1 MKNTFCP
8 NFSDPKVKQEFDELI
23 DAVGENAAYYL
34 WDQNNGYGLDKAP
47 NGAESKLFSDL
58 LQHYNGDRDLAI
70 KAKANVYSKAFKNW
84 FGDWLSG
91 NKTNVSKVV
100 DGNGEPKIMFRTD
113 NRGKSIMGRGDNG
126 PFFAT
131 DNLLVAGS
139 YASENSGYLY
149 MGFINLKNP
158 YVVNEES
165 HGFSLKHNDKETS
178 VPEISRT
185 LIEEGYDGVLYKRVW
200 DVGDN
205 IDYDPDIDYWASNVA
220 MFNPNQIKSIDNR
233 GTFSTIDNNIYN
245 RKYDSNNR
253 IQFSLTETQQRSAL
267 NIDID
272 SGKISNSQDL
282 IERLFMLNE
291 ENSQKNYAND
301 EFPDIIYDKNV
312 LNLLRLLYNVPA
324 NVNLRWSK
332 PEDNKDVLATY
343 NGDINIYAETI
354 HNSSL
359 ESIAETIA
367 HELLHHYLSK
377 FLNDPKNSKYRKEFQ
392 EIKDQ
397 LLEYIPEENR
407 FYGLGNESIDEF
419 INEFMVNPATRQI
432 IYDAAKN
439 IDSDTKNS
447 HNNSK
452 SVWQKFIEFIV
463 DILRKINI
471 IDSPKQ
477 KFDSSVKQLD
487 DLYSTIEDLILQVNA
502 KEIDTYESVDE
513 FYNSMVDRES
523 FNRELDGTRDVL
535 QQQLEQLNQSY
546 QINTKEKIDEQLSK
560 LRKSLSGSME
570 IKLNTLDIADLDDK
584 AEAEANIKYLISQL
598 NDENVND
605 LYAIFQFTRLV
616 NNDLPKIA
624 QEILD
629 AYNNQKVLSDD
640 RILSL
645 DRNFFGFYSPM
656 MREISDIIDDL
667 SKFDTI
673 KNTDVFQNLRDL
685 TITVQNV
692 LQLSRN
698 HLRQMQTE
706 NFKRIMIESNIDSSN
721 QIWLSTINEFVN
733 GDVLNTNR
741 DITQLTRLFMS
752 PDKVKDPAMKTL
764 YKLLQDSQNKRRQR
778 VFNKS
783 VIINKLSKNIKG
795 GLLQFYE
802 TDKNGKPTG
811 YLIRDRKYGLFNNDV
826 TNFMQQLRIKFGM
839 KPSDLNLPE
848 DPILR
853 AQFAK
858 LKNQFLS
865 RRAERKYTTEFYEIM
880 DSLSAEAQAARDQID
895 SKIRL
900 LKDKYRDNSGYIDES
915 KMNNEDRDKLQ
926 TLEIQKK
933 LLKCR
938 YYTDGTPK
946 TGIDLQIAE
955 DLQRVSKILGEDYIT
970 VKDTARFEKIRK
982 QKQQEL
988 TEEEYNKWY
997 ESNTKLQYT
1006 EEFRKELEKLDKT
1019 RYGEEY
1025 IRLQNIRNEILA
1037 PYRDSRTNE
1046 ILASKIPANTK
1057 YYLDRLER
1065 LMSNERKKYKGKKVD
1080 TSGLFKMV
1088 PTQEYFD
1095 LRDKAMQEAV
1105 VNGSF
1110 DEMIFET
1117 IFYMQTSHR
1126 TNAGWQPNSYYLK
1139 LIPANDK
1146 YIERVPNDNFNV
1158 LSPESKFYNK
1168 NFDHTSN
1175 EYYQPKAFATEDF
1188 IDENG
1193 KQIRKGDVLYDN
1205 SQQFKKVMQN
1215 KENRDFYNELVS
1227 TMKEANDYYY
1237 NRKFNNNYMLPQIE
1251 GSTYRYMKYKGL
1263 LKGFTSK
1270 ILSGFVKTNED
1281 TQMKEKAVQSPDKQK
1296 LNLIPQYYT
1305 KRLEDPS
1312 IISADLIGIIM
1323 EYYDAAVNF
1332 DEKTK
1337 IKAKVETIKSVLGRR
1352 TYTKTSR
1359 FSKKKQEVEGVQT
1372 QIYKMADTFT
1382 DMQLYDRMNSL
1393 IKVEL
1398 FGKEFNITKL
1408 VNTFRTIGTYVN
1420 LAGNWAVAAT
1430 GGITGAYQMLVQTIV
1445 GRYYDWDDTR
1455 RALTFFVTDSFW
1467 SGIRNIG
1474 NRNYK
1479 SKQLALMDEAEI
1491 GSELRS
1497 RWLNSN
1503 HYGPLMT
1510 ILRKLGFWGMSV
1522 VDYCVKG
1529 QILDAVMYN
1538 FKYVNGEFI
1547 CKEDYLDKYGN
1558 TESTRHKWRSFESA
1572 MDCIEFKNGKLQ
1584 TKDPSKQESWKKAK
1598 FKIYNTARA
1607 LSASADGQL
1616 TTLQKAQFTQ
1626 NAFGGLAMMHRQYIP
1641 VVLSERYF
1649 MSYQYDPNLDRYRE
1663 AVVSTIWRYIQ
1674 KVYQD
1679 RNVYGLLNSA
1689 IRNYKKF
1696 NRDNATR
1703 ASIKQGITE
1712 LTLLLGVLPQI
1723 TSFMLANADEN
1734 DDSWWAKFLAYIA
1747 MRVEFESKSP
1757 YNLLDIVNTIKNPTP
1772 LFGLI
1777 DNFKASL
1784 VSSTKQLF
1792 DFLGWTTSEDDNVVS
1807 RGAYKD
1813 WNKTQRNLFKLT
1825 PLKNPYEQY
1834 MDIDSKIRYYKT
1846 QIMNEDN

>member
-8 NFSDPKVKQEFDELI
+8 NFSDPKVKQEFDELV

-58 LQHYNGDRDLAI
+58 LQHYNGDRNLAI
-70 KAKANVYSKAFKNW
+70 RAKANVYSKAFKNW

-100 DGNGEPKIMFRTD
+100 DWNGEPKIMFRTD
-113 NRGKSIMGRGDNG
+113 DRGKSIMGRGDNG

-139 YASENSGYLY
+139 YASEDSGYLY
-149 MGFINLKNP
+149 IGFINLKNP

-165 HGFSLKHNDKETS
+165 HGFSLKYNDKETN

-282 IERLFMLNE
+282 IERLFMLNK
-291 ENSQKNYAND
+291 ENSQKDYADD
-301 EFPDIIYDKNV
+301 EFPDIIYDDK
-312 LNLLRLLYNVPA
+312 LIKLLKLLYNTPV
-324 NVNLRWSK
+324 NVKLRWSR
-332 PEDNKDVLATY
+332 PQNNQNVLATY

-359 ESIAETIA
+359 ESIAETVA
-367 HELLHHYLSK
+367 HELLHHYLLK

-392 EIKDQ
+392 KIKDQ

-407 FYGLGNESIDEF
+407 FYGLGDESIDEF
-419 INEFMVNPATRQI
+419 INEFMVNPITRQI
-432 IYDAAKN
+432 IYDAAKD
-439 IDSDTKNS
+439 IDSKSIDKVNS
-447 HNNSK
+447 NK
-452 SVWQKFIEFIV
+452 SIWQKFIEFIIK
-463 DILRKINI
+463 ILKKSNNVS
-471 IDSPKQ
+471 DNASNNKTQ
-477 KFDSSVKQLD
+477 QQLD
-487 DLYSTIEDLILQVNA
+487 DLYDTIEDLILQVNA
-502 KEIDTYESVDE
+502 KEIDTYGSADE
-513 FYNSMVDRES
+513 FYNDKVDRES
-523 FNRELDGTRDVL
+523 FNRELEGTRDVL

-560 LRKSLSGSME
+560 LRKSLSSSME
-570 IKLNTLDIADLDDK
+570 IKLNTLDIVDLDDK

-656 MREISDIIDDL
+656 MQEISDIIDDL
-667 SKFDTI
+667 SKFDAI

-685 TITVQNV
+685 TITVQNI

-783 VIINKLSKNIKG
+783 VIINKLSENIKG

-811 YLIRDRKYGLFNNDV
+811 YLIRNRKYGLFNNDV
-826 TNFMQQLRIKFGM
+826 ANFMQQLRIKFGM

-865 RRAERKYTTEFYEIM
+865 HRAERKYTTEFYEIM

-982 QKQQEL
+982 QKQKEL

-1139 LIPANDK
+1139 LVPADDK
-1146 YIERVPNDNFNV
+1146 YIERVPNDNFNI

-1168 NFDHTSN
+1168 NFDHTSK

-1193 KQIRKGDVLYDN
+1193 KQIRKGDILYDN

-1251 GSTYRYMKYKGL
+1251 GSIYRYMKYKGL
-1263 LKGFTSK
+1263 LKGFASK

-1359 FSKKKQEVEGVQT
+1359 FSKKKQEIESVQT

-1497 RWLNSN
+1497 RWQNSN

-1689 IRNYKKF
+1689 IRNYKEF

-1723 TSFMLANADEN
+1723 TSFMLVNADEN
-1734 DDSWWAKFLAYIA
+1734 DDNWWAKFLAYIA
-1747 MRVEFESKSP
+1747 MKVEFESKSP

>member
-8 NFSDPKVKQEFDELI
+8 NFSDPKVKQEFDELV

-34 WDQNNGYGLDKAP
+34 WDQNNGYSLDYAP
-47 NGAESKLFSDL
+47 GGAQSKLFSDL
-58 LQHYNGDRDLAI
+58 LQYYNGNRKQAI
-70 KAKANVYSKAFKNW
+70 ISKAKTYSIGFKNW

-100 DGNGEPKIMFRTD
+100 DENGEPKIMFRTD

-139 YASENSGYLY
+139 YASEDSGDLY
-149 MGFINLKNP
+149 TGFINLKNP

-165 HGFSLKHNDKETS
+165 HGFSLKYNDKETS

-233 GTFSTIDNNIYN
+233 GTFSTLDNNIYN
-245 RKYDSNNR
+245 RKYDSNNH
-253 IQFSLTETQQRSAL
+253 IQFSLAETQQRSAL
-267 NIDID
+267 NVDID

-282 IERLFMLNE
+282 IERLFMLNK
-291 ENSQKNYAND
+291 ENSQKDYADD
-301 EFPDIIYDKNV
+301 EFPDIIYDDK
-312 LNLLRLLYNVPA
+312 LIKLLKLLYNTPV
-324 NVNLRWSK
+324 NVKLRWSRSQ
-332 PEDNKDVLATY
+332 DNQNVLATY
-343 NGDINIYAETI
+343 NGDINIYADAI
-354 HNSSL
+354 HSNSL
-359 ESIAETIA
+359 ESIAETVA
-367 HELLHHYLSK
+367 HELLHHYLLK
-377 FLNDPKNSKYRKEFQ
+377 FLDDPKNSKYRKEFQ
-392 EIKDQ
+392 KIKDQ

-419 INEFMVNPATRQI
+419 INEFMVNPITRQV
-432 IYDAAKN
+432 IYDAAKD
-439 IDSDTKNS
+439 ID
-447 HNNSK
+447 SK
-452 SVWQKFIEFIV
+452 SVDQVNSNKSIWQKFIEFIIK
-463 DILRKINI
+463 ILKKYNNVS
-471 IDSPKQ
+471 DNASNNKAQ
-477 KFDSSVKQLD
+477 QQLD
-487 DLYSTIEDLILQVNA
+487 DLYDTIEDLILQVNA

-513 FYNSMVDRES
+513 FYNSRIDRES
-523 FNRELDGTRDVL
+523 FNRELDGTRDAL
-535 QQQLEQLNQSY
+535 QQQLDQLNQSY
-546 QINTKEKIDEQLSK
+546 EINTKERIDNQLSK
-560 LRKSLSGSME
+560 LRKSLSSNME
-570 IKLNTLDIADLDDK
+570 IKLNTLDITDLDDK
-584 AEAEANIKYLISQL
+584 AEAEANIKYLIAQL
-598 NDENVND
+598 NDENIND

-616 NNDLPKIA
+616 NSDLPKIA

-645 DRNFFGFYSPM
+645 DRNFFGFYTPM
-656 MREISDIIDDL
+656 MQEIADIIDDL
-667 SKFDTI
+667 GKFDTI
-673 KNTDVFQNLRDL
+673 KNTEVFQNLRDL
-685 TITVQNV
+685 TTTVQNV

-706 NFKRIMIESNIDSSN
+706 NFKRIMIENNIDSSN

-733 GDVLNTNR
+733 GDVLNSNK

-752 PDKVKDPAMKTL
+752 PDKINDPAMKTL

-778 VFNKS
+778 VFKKS
-783 VIINKLSKNIKG
+783 VDINKLSKNVKG

-865 RRAERKYTTEFYEIM
+865 HRAERKYTTEFYEIM

-915 KMNNEDRDKLQ
+915 KMSDEDKDKLQ

-955 DLQRVSKILGEDYIT
+955 DLQKVSKILGEDYIT
-970 VKDTARFEKIRK
+970 IKDTNRFEKIRK
-982 QKQQEL
+982 QKQREL
-988 TEEEYNKWY
+988 SEEEYEKWY
-997 ESNTKLQYT
+997 NSNTKLQYT
-1006 EEFRKELEKLDKT
+1006 EEFRKELEKLDKS

-1065 LMSNERKKYKGKKVD
+1065 LMSNERKKYKGKKID

-1126 TNAGWQPNSYYLK
+1126 TNVGWQPNSYYLK
-1139 LIPANDK
+1139 LVPANDK
-1146 YIERVPNDNFNV
+1146 YLERVPNDNFNV

-1193 KQIRKGDVLYDN
+1193 KQIKKGDILYDN

-1251 GSTYRYMKYKGL
+1251 GSMYRYMKHKGL

-1270 ILSGFVKTNED
+1270 VLSGFVRTNED
-1281 TQMKEKAVQSPDKQK
+1281 TQMKEKAVQAPDKQK

-1337 IKAKVETIKSVLGRR
+1337 IKAKVETIKSILGRR
-1352 TYTKTSR
+1352 TYTKTSK
-1359 FSKKKQEVEGVQT
+1359 FSKKKQEIEGVQT
-1372 QIYKMADTFT
+1372 QIYKMADTFI

-1420 LAGNWAVAAT
+1420 LAANWAVAAT

-1497 RWLNSN
+1497 RWQNSN

-1510 ILRKLGFWGMSV
+1510 ILRKLGFWGMSA

-1529 QILDAVMYN
+1529 QILDAIMYN

-1584 TKDPSKQESWKKAK
+1584 TKDPLKQESWQKAK

-1663 AVVSTIWRYIQ
+1663 AVVSTVWRYIQ

-1679 RNVYGLLNSA
+1679 RNIYGLLNSA
-1689 IRNYKKF
+1689 IRNYKEF
-1696 NRDNATR
+1696 NRDNATK

-1712 LTLLLGVLPQI
+1712 LTLLLGILPQI
-1723 TSFMLANADEN
+1723 TIFMLTNADEN

-1747 MRVEFESKSP
+1747 MRTEFESKSP
-1757 YNLLDIVNTIKNPTP
+1757 YNLLDIINTIKNPTP
-1772 LFGLI
+1772 LFGLM

-1792 DFLGWTTSEDDNVVS
+1792 DFLGWTDSEDDDTIS

-1813 WNKTQRNLFKLT
+1813 WSKTQRNLFKLT

>member
-8 NFSDPKVKQEFDELI
+8 NFSDPKVKQEFDELV

-34 WDQNNGYGLDKAP
+34 WDQNNGYSLDYAP
-47 NGAESKLFSDL
+47 NGAQSKLFSDL
-58 LQHYNGDRDLAI
+58 LEYYNGNRKQAI
-70 KAKANVYSKAFKNW
+70 IAKASTFSKEFKN
-84 FGDWLSG
+84 D
-91 NKTNVSKVV
+91 
-100 DGNGEPKIMFRTD
+100 
-113 NRGKSIMGRGDNG
+113 
-126 PFFAT
+126 
-131 DNLLVAGS
+131 
-139 YASENSGYLY
+139 
-149 MGFINLKNP
+149 FINLHEIYRDLYGKNNVYGSIVTELLDNFISP
-158 YVVNEES
+158 DYV
-165 HGFSLKHNDKETS
+165 
-178 VPEISRT
+178 
-185 LIEEGYDGVLYKRVW
+185 
-200 DVGDN
+200 
-205 IDYDPDIDYWASNVA
+205 
-220 MFNPNQIKSIDNR
+220 KSISYSLSSGSYNPITKNLILAVDSSAESKNKINTHELVHVATSLYAVAYEKYK
-233 GTFSTIDNNIYN
+233 GIYKDVYYNTSAIDQVLKSNNIV
-245 RKYDSNNR
+245 
-253 IQFSLTETQQRSAL
+253 LTEGQINSFDILADIKDKATNYILNNQQFV
-267 NIDID
+267 D
-272 SGKISNSQDL
+272 KI
-282 IERLFMLNE
+282 
-291 ENSQKNYAND
+291 
-301 EFPDIIYDKNV
+301 
-312 LNLLRLLYNVPA
+312 
-324 NVNLRWSK
+324 
-332 PEDNKDVLATY
+332 NKKYPTGTATY
-343 NGDINIYAETI
+343 FLTEPNKY
-354 HNSSL
+354 SL
-359 ESIAETIA
+359 
-367 HELLHHYLSK
+367 H
-377 FLNDPKNSKYRKEFQ
+377 
-392 EIKDQ
+392 
-397 LLEYIPEENR
+397 
-407 FYGLGNESIDEF
+407 EF
-419 INEFMVNPATRQI
+419 ISEIFTNPQLMEI
-432 IYDAAKN
+432 LKN
-439 IDSDTKNS
+439 IPYDTKNTKETLFS
-447 HNNSK
+447 
-452 SVWQKFIEFIV
+452 KFIELISKIFNLDNNALGRSFEEVISIFKEFKQKQNYKMFDDNGELTIQNV
-463 DILRKINI
+463 INVNQKINF
-471 IDSPKQ
+471 SE
-477 KFDSSVKQLD
+477 
-487 DLYSTIEDLILQVNA
+487 IEDFTFFHRNIQ
-502 KEIDTYESVDE
+502 
-513 FYNSMVDRES
+513 
-523 FNRELDGTRDVL
+523 GTRDVL

-570 IKLNTLDIADLDDK
+570 IKLNTLDIVDLDDK

-656 MREISDIIDDL
+656 MQEISDIIDDL

-783 VIINKLSKNIKG
+783 VIINKLSENIKG

-811 YLIRDRKYGLFNNDV
+811 YLIRNRKYGLFNNDV
-826 TNFMQQLRIKFGM
+826 ANFMQQLRIKFGM

-865 RRAERKYTTEFYEIM
+865 HRAERKYTTEFYEIM

-1065 LMSNERKKYKGKKVD
+1065 LMSNERKKHKGKKVD

-1139 LIPANDK
+1139 LVPANDK

-1158 LSPESKFYNK
+1158 LSSESKFYNK

-1251 GSTYRYMKYKGL
+1251 GSIYRYMKYKGL
-1263 LKGFTSK
+1263 LKGFASK

-1497 RWLNSN
+1497 RWQNSN

-1689 IRNYKKF
+1689 IRNYKEF

-1792 DFLGWTTSEDDNVVS
+1792 DFLGWTTSEDDNIVS

-1813 WNKTQRNLFKLT
+1813 WNKTQKNLFKLT